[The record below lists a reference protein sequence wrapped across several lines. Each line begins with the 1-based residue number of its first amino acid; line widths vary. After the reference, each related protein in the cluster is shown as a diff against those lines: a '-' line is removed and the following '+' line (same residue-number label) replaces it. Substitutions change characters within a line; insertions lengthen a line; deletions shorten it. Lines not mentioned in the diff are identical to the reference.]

1 MSTCAMVTG
10 SNGEKLV
17 VVAGGHSSGMEVWN
31 PIDGSVNILTPD
43 FPLATGAG
51 LAQMISIKNGRE
63 LIFYEAAE
71 KPESERNGIWKYD
84 VGTNTW
90 TKIGEMKIARNDF
103 VVLPVDNIPCPWK
116 ETYLS
121 TVQAASCDHFETK
134 IK

>member
-1 MSTCAMVTG
+1 MEFTKHTVELNRSRTFSTCATITG

-17 VVAGGHSSGMEVWN
+17 VVAGGYSSGMEVWN
-31 PIDGSVNILTPD
+31 PIDKSVKILTSD

-51 LAQMISIKNGRE
+51 LPQMISIKNGKE

-84 VGTNTW
+84 VATNTW

-103 VVLPVDNIPCPWK
+103 VVLPVDDI
-116 ETYLS
+116 
-121 TVQAASCDHFETK
+121 SC
-134 IK
+134 

>member
-1 MSTCAMVTG
+1 MEFTKQTVELNTSRTTSACAMVTG

-17 VVAGGHSSGMEVWN
+17 VVAGGYSSGMEVWN

-51 LAQMISIKNGRE
+51 LPQMISIKNGRE

-84 VGTNTW
+84 VATNTW

-103 VVLPVDNIPCPWK
+103 VVLPVDDISCP
-116 ETYLS
+116 
-121 TVQAASCDHFETK
+121 
-134 IK
+134 

>member
-1 MSTCAMVTG
+1 
-10 SNGEKLV
+10 
-17 VVAGGHSSGMEVWN
+17 
-31 PIDGSVNILTPD
+31 LTPD

-63 LIFYEAAE
+63 LFFYEAAE

-103 VVLPVDNIPCPWK
+103 VVLPVDNIPCP
-116 ETYLS
+116 
-121 TVQAASCDHFETK
+121 
-134 IK
+134 